1 MKLVLIVLA
10 VMVVMAIIMVVRA
23 CKGGWS
29 QRFEETNIPSACIDC
44 NKGSCRGCALEFL
57 TKEQA
62 NEIATQL
69 TQQAI
74 ADSSVVYTKRFQK
87 EGKNG

>member
-1 MKLVLIVLA
+1 MKLVWIVSA
-10 VMVVMAIIMVVRA
+10 IAAVMAIIMVVRA

-44 NKGSCRGCALEFL
+44 NKGNCRGCALEFL

-74 ADSSVVYTKRFQK
+74 ADNSIAYNNRFQK
-87 EGKNG
+87 EGKRG

>member
-1 MKLVLIVLA
+1 MKLVWIVAAILA
-10 VMVVMAIIMVVRA
+10 VVALIWLVRA
-23 CKGGWS
+23 FMNTNWTK
-29 QRFEETNIPSACIDC
+29 RFEETSHPSACIDC

-62 NEIATQL
+62 NEVATQL

-74 ADSSVVYTKRFQK
+74 ADSSVVYTKRFDRK
-87 EGKNG
+87 EVR